1 MNRFNSLIS
10 AYGAT
15 LSTKDVEILQEL
27 FSLDASASL
36 LKFNPFIWGESAPLY
51 YSTIADTRF
60 TLFKMPKSS
69 HVLGQYRKGKMM
81 KTLKEFPVD
90 LPLDPSVEYE
100 DRPDLY
106 DPRFILFTLY
116 HLLGPENAIN
126 SNQIIKLNGLSIALM
141 TTSSENASMR
151 NLGYLVLERFFYHL
165 EGSKSSSAIY
175 FWVHFIDCYRSSLNS
190 TNQQVPFLLNSLLI
204 EIIEIVD
211 TPKDSL
217 FYAIKDF
224 VTAKP
229 KLDSYQITLLFKNL
243 LTTKDLEWKKCQ
255 KLVLNLLSRCI
266 KSDEDFEICKTN
278 DLCRY
283 ILSIYSSNWCDLNDK
298 ICILKFIKSCI
309 RLPKVAKVFL
319 IEYGLT
325 VWLTNIVASLDS
337 KDPSEQ
343 DELKDLVKILQKS
356 CRNTDLPKNCYKQ
369 QLKMLKV
376 WVKFS
381 ESSSVTS

>member
-1 MNRFNSLIS
+1 MNRFNSFIS

-27 FSLDASASL
+27 FALDAFASL
-36 LKFNPFIWGESAPLY
+36 HKFNPFIWGEY
-51 YSTIADTRF
+51 YSTIPDIRF
-60 TLFKMPKSS
+60 TL
-69 HVLGQYRKGKMM
+69 
-81 KTLKEFPVD
+81 EFLVD
-90 LPLDPSVEYE
+90 LPLDPSVDYE

-106 DPRFILFTLY
+106 DPY
-116 HLLGPENAIN
+116 P
-126 SNQIIKLNGLSIALM
+126 
-141 TTSSENASMR
+141 
-151 NLGYLVLERFFYHL
+151 
-165 EGSKSSSAIY
+165 
-175 FWVHFIDCYRSSLNS
+175 
-190 TNQQVPFLLNSLLI
+190 VPLLLNSLLI

-224 VTAKP
+224 VTDKP

-243 LTTKDLEWKKCQ
+243 LTTKGLEWKKCQ
-255 KLVLNLLSRCI
+255 KLVPMIFAVTSYQSTPAIGLHSLA
-266 KSDEDFEICKTN
+266 KS
-278 DLCRY
+278 
-283 ILSIYSSNWCDLNDK
+283 
-298 ICILKFIKSCI
+298 
-309 RLPKVAKVFL
+309 AKMFL

-381 ESSSVTS
+381 ESSSMNIDRSVIRGDKVMNFFRGNCQLLAVQPSIQSGEYMQEFARRFFVSTLQNFDFNQNYFFVANGKRWLVASLAAERQSL